1 MKKWLCIFTVL
12 FVSSNAHAGMT
23 IWVAGED
30 DLMSWW
36 AQLAQYFG
44 Y

>member
-1 MKKWLCIFTVL
+1 MKRL
-12 FVSSNAHAGMT
+12 FLASLFFIITSDAYAGVT